1 VPKPL
6 QGGVLVSTGKKKY
19 RSHRL
24 VDLKASLKIDHTLI
38 ADTSVL
44 ALAA

>member
-1 VPKPL
+1 M
-6 QGGVLVSTGKKKY
+6 VSTGKYKY
-19 RSHRL
+19 RLHRL
-24 VDLKASLKIDHTLI
+24 VDLKASLKIDHISI